1 MEPQNGNI
9 LQYQSNLKFI
19 MNTAEYDLANPLIED
34 GEVTKDDKQWGMLS
48 HLGTFLGTLI
58 PFANFL
64 VPFIIWQTYKD
75 DSDFVSDHAKESLN
89 FQLSLIIYYIV
100 AGISV
105 LVLIGIALL
114 PLVYAL
120 SMIFPII
127 ASIKTYEGKKY
138 QYPFIIRFVK

>member
-1 MEPQNGNI
+1 
-9 LQYQSNLKFI
+9 
-19 MNTAEYDLANPLIED
+19 MNTAEYDLATPLMEE
-34 GEVTKDDKQWGMLS
+34 GEVTREDKQWGMLS
-48 HLGTFLGTLI
+48 HLGTFLGTVVPLG
-58 PFANFL
+58 NFL
-64 VPFIIWQTYKD
+64 VPFVIWQYYKD

-89 FQLSLIIYYIV
+89 FQLTLIIYYII

-127 ASIKTYEGKKY
+127 ASIKTNEGKRY
-138 QYPFIIRFVK
+138 QYPFIIRFIK